1 MLRYHKCSS
10 DFYLSQVS
18 ILPLLGQR
26 LDYGTCRSCTLST
39 DSYPS
44 FLSPYSFIVS
54 FSILLFCNF
63 RYFRFRKFYFIWPQL
78 FFFYKPYII
87 SISLKEPGPFV
98 PNNPFGA
105 FDPVLFVIPIFVYFL
120 FKFFLSNIIR
130 QPQSVAL
137 HVVLF
142 GILNTRKSANNIF
155 LVCHCF
161 RTLFVIIWCKHS
173 KLIIYLSR
181 PIISSLY
188 VTALFF
194 IFQKSF

>member
-1 MLRYHKCSS
+1 MVHAALALFLQTRTL
-10 DFYLSQVS
+10 LSYRRIPLLFPFQFCCFVILDISVFGSS
-18 ILPLLGQR
+18 ILFDL
-26 LDYGTCRSCTLST
+26 
-39 DSYPS
+39 
-44 FLSPYSFIVS
+44 
-54 FSILLFCNF
+54 NF
-63 RYFRFRKFYFIWPQL
+63 

-98 PNNPFGA
+98 ANNPFGA

-161 RTLFVIIWCKHS
+161 RTLFVII
-173 KLIIYLSR
+173 
-181 PIISSLY
+181 
-188 VTALFF
+188 
-194 IFQKSF
+194 